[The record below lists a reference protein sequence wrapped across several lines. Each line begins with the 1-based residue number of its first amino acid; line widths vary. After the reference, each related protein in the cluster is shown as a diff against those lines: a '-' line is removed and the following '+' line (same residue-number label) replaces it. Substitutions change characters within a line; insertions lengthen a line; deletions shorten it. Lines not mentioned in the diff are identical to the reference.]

1 MGPPGGDAVAAAAEN
16 TKWHSARE
24 RQTVLAVAS
33 ATADV
38 IRSQGLSPSPTA
50 YFAALFSALE
60 TAESLKSAFES
71 RGAAGAEVPKP
82 LDKPVNGLDAVL
94 ALLDLAIPLT
104 PESIV
109 RLNAARLLPLLTAA
123 VDLWGAT
130 NATGPTNSADKVVG
144 EELMEEEDE
153 AGKTTKSPGGSVGG
167 TGQAWAEDRRR
178 VVAAAV
184 DCLGYVIAAR
194 VAGCGDP
201 KNAWTADVAAGF
213 KAVLDHSVASQPKV
227 RSVAQSALL
236 KLLSTF
242 RASPA
247 ALAAASTALV
257 DFADALIVRALAPSK
272 QLEQPRQQPRQQQ
285 QSLQEAAA
293 TSAAAVLRF
302 ISCLRPLL
310 PLLSPPSLP
319 RVTLRLVELLEIRHP
334 LLACRVL
341 DALHSLMSAPAPATS
356 AATSPV
362 SKSLISE
369 VVARL
374 LKQEGERQ
382 AMGGGAGGGWGA
394 GGGGG
399 AGGRGKTD
407 VAAVRALLECVRAAL
422 IRLHAMDAE
431 ACVSLLPSTFF
442 TLIDNLASGHEEV
455 AFATADCLKALISTC
470 LDDAAVAASAAIVQQ
485 RQAQEGAGGEAGG
498 AGGGGGKGKAPVER
512 VCVAVERA
520 LGYQFRASWDLSLL
534 LVATLFDRIGP
545 SSHLFLAPTLTTLAD
560 LHDLPDTEMAHRK
573 HLHAALGAAVAA
585 MGPSR
590 FLSILP
596 LGLDPEP
603 APAPAAGPS
612 AAAAAGAGGAAAAS
626 ANPAAPRVWLLPI
639 LRRHTAGESLSF
651 VLTALLPLSHRLLL
665 AAQQARSPQV
675 DRPIA
680 AKQLAALRA
689 AVWSLLP
696 AVASL
701 APDTAQVFPHLAK
714 HLAEAVA
721 AGGKGDEGDGIRSA
735 VCVTLQ
741 LMVDQNRMA
750 MGRPPLS
757 KRLTAFDGLSGAP
770 TTALASAITDSAA
783 SDSAGAAAAASSA
796 APEAEAAFRAALE
809 DDDDTTDAERRAWRQ
824 LTADVAAAN
833 LAAMSASARPFLPML
848 FDAFVA
854 APSAKRGELQSAIR
868 ALAAVADP
876 AALRLFFT
884 NIMSKLLSA
893 TNAAASGGAAS
904 GAAGGDASKEAGEK
918 RAMLMDLSLSL
929 LPGLDVEC
937 CRALYNAT
945 RPAIQDKSAAV
956 QKKAYKLLA
965 SLLET
970 HPELLS
976 QQSEVAAGGAEGAA
990 AAGRGVLARAVLQEV
1005 LVGVGR
1011 VHSSIPLP
1019 FPPIFHPPRP
1029 ELQTHPELLSQQS
1042 EAVAGAAGGGEA
1054 AAGGG
1059 VSARAVLEELLMG
1072 VGGVHSP
1079 SRHYRMKSLSAVL
1092 LDLAHSDVPAFH
1104 EAVAATL
1111 TEIVLSVKEAVA
1123 ATLTEIVLSVKEV
1136 NRKARDAAYQ
1146 LIIAL
1151 AKEMQRLADEQ
1162 HEQKFLAAGGI
1173 MYGGFSGDQSMDGA
1187 GSADDDDADS
1197 PFLKFFTMVMAGLA
1211 SSTPHG
1217 QSAAVMALARLIFHF
1232 SSSLLH
1238 LVPSLLPSLLLLFRS
1253 PHRDVLKACLGL
1265 VKVLSVRLET
1275 ADLEAH
1281 LPAIMSAL
1289 LCTNEI
1295 VATRFKAK
1303 VRKIVQRLARRCGHA
1318 TVAAVVPE
1326 EHQRLLT
1333 HIRKVGGSLSGRTG
1347 GGPSSQG
1354 QGEEA
1359 WWNGGKGWAGGREV
1373 ARAAKSKEKKRG
1385 GAGAKGS
1392 QAGDGE
1398 EGGEGRSTMSG
1409 RSRARTSDWSHSNL
1423 FSDTSADGDFS
1434 DDEDYSDAD
1443 EDERSVFGGKS
1454 RAAKS
1459 ASRQDGSK
1467 KSAWSNALSSRASK
1481 KAQHGRPQLHERITE
1496 TGGDTPLDLLDLAGT
1511 RRALSAPLLKPT
1523 RGTNSSAVGGRTG
1536 AGGGGSKRHRD
1547 GDGEEEGGDSG
1558 FEYTEDGKIV
1568 VPDETEGG
1576 EGGRGGGSGRK
1587 GGTRKGVGAGED
1599 DGEGNL
1605 DYGVIEDDDVA
1616 MGDASLASARA
1627 AELAFGRR
1635 VRGARGAGGGGEGGE
1650 ERGGAGAGG
1659 GGGRK
1664 KAKANSGQAIPSGKD
1679 KRGGKKQTGSG
1690 SGWSYTGD
1698 EYAAGSGRR
1707 AGGDVKKE
1715 GKLEPHA
1722 YWPFIPLAPLW
1733 RFTTQLAVSC
1743 PAGPPPRATFMDSY
1757 TIVYVKWKYQ

>member
-1 MGPPGGDAVAAAAEN
+1 
-16 TKWHSARE
+16 
-24 RQTVLAVAS
+24 
-33 ATADV
+33 
-38 IRSQGLSPSPTA
+38 
-50 YFAALFSALE
+50 
-60 TAESLKSAFES
+60 
-71 RGAAGAEVPKP
+71 
-82 LDKPVNGLDAVL
+82 
-94 ALLDLAIPLT
+94 
-104 PESIV
+104 
-109 RLNAARLLPLLTAA
+109 
-123 VDLWGAT
+123 
-130 NATGPTNSADKVVG
+130 
-144 EELMEEEDE
+144 MEEENE
-153 AGKTTKSPGGSVGG
+153 TSKTTNSSGGS
-167 TGQAWAEDRRR
+167 TGLAWAEDRRR

-201 KNAWTADVAAGF
+201 KNAWTPDVSAGF

-247 ALAAASTALV
+247 ALSAASTALV
-257 DFADALIVRALAPSK
+257 DFADSLIVRALAPSK
-272 QLEQPRQQPRQQQ
+272 QLEQP
-285 QSLQEAAA
+285 
-293 TSAAAVLRF
+293 
-302 ISCLRPLL
+302 
-310 PLLSPPSLP
+310 
-319 RVTLRLVELLEIRHP
+319 H
-334 LLACRVL
+334 
-341 DALHSLMSAPAPATS
+341 
-356 AATSPV
+356 
-362 SKSLISE
+362 
-369 VVARL
+369 
-374 LKQEGERQ
+374 
-382 AMGGGAGGGWGA
+382 
-394 GGGGG
+394 
-399 AGGRGKTD
+399 
-407 VAAVRALLECVRAAL
+407 
-422 IRLHAMDAE
+422 
-431 ACVSLLPSTFF
+431 
-442 TLIDNLASGHEEV
+442 NLASGHEEV

-470 LDDAAVAASAAIVQQ
+470 LDDSAVAASAAIVLQ
-485 RQAQEGAGGEAGG
+485 RHAQEAAGAEAGGAGG
-498 AGGGGGKGKAPVER
+498 AGGGGGRGKAPVER

-545 SSHLFLAPTLTTLAD
+545 SSHLFLAPTLATLAD
-560 LHDLPDTEMAHRK
+560 LHDLPDAEMAHRK

-603 APAPAAGPS
+603 APAPAA
-612 AAAAAGAGGAAAAS
+612 AAGAGGVGGVGGGAAAAAAAAA

-651 VLTALLPLSHRLLL
+651 FLTTLLPLSHRLLL

-701 APDTAQVFPHLAK
+701 SPDTAQVFPHLAK

-721 AGGKGDEGDGIRSA
+721 AGGKGDEGDGVRSA

-741 LMVDQNRMA
+741 LMVDQNRIA
-750 MGRPPLS
+750 MGRAPLS

-770 TTALASAITDSAA
+770 TSALAAAITHASAA
-783 SDSAGAAAAASSA
+783 ADADAGGGSLTAPAEAGA
-796 APEAEAAFRAALE
+796 EAEAAFRAALE
-809 DDDDTTDAERRAWRQ
+809 DDDDTTDAERRAWRR

-854 APSAKRGELQSAIR
+854 APSAKRGELQSAIG

-876 AALRLFFT
+876 AVLRLFFT

-893 TNAAASGGAAS
+893 TNAAAAASGGAA
-904 GAAGGDASKEAGEK
+904 GAGTGVATAAGGGDASKEAGEK

-945 RPAIQDKSAAV
+945 RPAIHDKSAAV

-976 QQSEVAAGGAEGAA
+976 QQAEGAVGGAAAGAAAGGA
-990 AAGRGVLARAVLQEV
+990 
-1005 LVGVGR
+1005 
-1011 VHSSIPLP
+1011 
-1019 FPPIFHPPRP
+1019 
-1029 ELQTHPELLSQQS
+1029 T
-1042 EAVAGAAGGGEA
+1042 GE
-1054 AAGGG
+1054 G
-1059 VSARAVLEELLMG
+1059 VSARAVLEELVKG

-1079 SRHYRMKSLSAVL
+1079 CRHYRIKSLSAVL
-1092 LDLAHSDVPAFH
+1092 LHLARTDVSAFYD
-1104 EAVAATL
+1104 
-1111 TEIVLSVKEAVA
+1111 AVA

-1151 AKEMQRLADEQ
+1151 AQEMQRLADEQ
-1162 HEQKFLAAGGI
+1162 HERRFLAGGGV

-1187 GSADDDDADS
+1187 ASADDDADS
-1197 PFLKFFTMVMAGLA
+1197 PFMKFFTAVMAGLA
-1211 SSTPHG
+1211 SATPHG

-1265 VKVLSVRLET
+1265 VKVLSVRLEA

-1281 LPAIMSAL
+1281 LPAIMTAL
-1289 LCTNEI
+1289 LSTNEI

-1303 VRKIVQRLARRCGHA
+1303 VRKIVQRLVRRCGHA

-1333 HIRKVGGSLSGRTG
+1333 HIRK
-1347 GGPSSQG
+1347 
-1354 QGEEA
+1354 
-1359 WWNGGKGWAGGREV
+1359 EV
-1373 ARAAKSKEKKRG
+1373 ARAAKAKEKKRG
-1385 GAGAKGS
+1385 AAGAKGS

-1398 EGGEGRSTMSG
+1398 EGGDGRSTLSG

-1467 KSAWSNALSSRASK
+1467 KSAWSNALSSRAGK
-1481 KAQHGRPQLHERITE
+1481 KAQQHGRPQLHERITE

-1511 RRALSAPLLKPT
+1511 RRALSAPLLK
-1523 RGTNSSAVGGRTG
+1523 SSGA
-1536 AGGGGSKRHRD
+1536 AGGAAGGSKRRRD
-1547 GDGEEEGGDSG
+1547 GGGEGEGDGEDSG

-1568 VPDETEGG
+1568 VPDESEEGG
-1576 EGGRGGGSGRK
+1576 SGKGRK
-1587 GGTRKGVGAGED
+1587 GGGKKGVGAGED

-1605 DYGVIEDDDVA
+1605 DYGVMEDDDVA

-1635 VRGARGAGGGGEGGE
+1635 GM
-1650 ERGGAGAGG
+1650 
-1659 GGGRK
+1659 
-1664 KAKANSGQAIPSGKD
+1664 NMPQ
-1679 KRGGKKQTGSG
+1679 
-1690 SGWSYTGD
+1690 
-1698 EYAAGSGRR
+1698 AAG
-1707 AGGDVKKE
+1707 DVRV
-1715 GKLEPHA
+1715 A
-1722 YWPFIPLAPLW
+1722 
-1733 RFTTQLAVSC
+1733 
-1743 PAGPPPRATFMDSY
+1743 M
-1757 TIVYVKWKYQ
+1757 

>member
-50 YFAALFSALE
+50 YFAALISALE
-60 TAESLKSAFES
+60 TAESLKSAVES
-71 RGAAGAEVPKP
+71 RGAAGMEGSRRVNPKP

-109 RLNAARLLPLLTAA
+109 RLNAARLLPLLIAA
-123 VDLWGAT
+123 VDLWGPT
-130 NATGPTNSADKVVG
+130 NATGPTSADKVVG
-144 EELMEEEDE
+144 EESMEEEDE
-153 AGKTTKSPGGSVGG
+153 AGKTTKIPGGSVGG

-227 RSVAQSALL
+227 RCSGRFWSVSRFEGSGFVWALPL
-236 KLLSTF
+236 FLL
-242 RASPA
+242 P
-247 ALAAASTALV
+247 
-257 DFADALIVRALAPSK
+257 LILPPPLPS
-272 QLEQPRQQPRQQQ
+272 
-285 QSLQEAAA
+285 
-293 TSAAAVLRF
+293 
-302 ISCLRPLL
+302 PLL
-310 PLLSPPSLP
+310 PCPPLQSPVLSFSPLPLPCTPCSPLPSPVLPCSPLPMPLACTPCPSAPLYLPPPLPFRHPCPSATSPPSRPRAGAQRGAIRPPEASQHLP
-319 RVTLRLVELLEIRHP
+319 RLSRRP
-334 LLACRVL
+334 CRC
-341 DALHSLMSAPAPATS
+341 LHSTRRFRRRPDRPCARSFQAARTATS
-356 AATSPV
+356 AATSATAIV
-362 SKSLISE
+362 TRGSCDISGSS
-369 VVARL
+369 APF
-374 LKQEGERQ
+374 
-382 AMGGGAGGGWGA
+382 
-394 GGGGG
+394 
-399 AGGRGKTD
+399 
-407 VAAVRALLECVRAAL
+407 
-422 IRLHAMDAE
+422 H
-431 ACVSLLPSTFF
+431 LLPPPASPAPLPALPATCHPPIGRASRDPPPSPGLPRAGRPPLADVSSNPGHVSVHVSCHV
-442 TLIDNLASGHEEV
+442 THNLASGHEEV
-455 AFATADCLKALISTC
+455 AFATAECLKALISTC
-470 LDDAAVAASAAIVQQ
+470 LDDTAVAASAAIVQQ
-485 RQAQEGAGGEAGG
+485 RHAQEGAGAEAGGTGG
-498 AGGGGGKGKAPVER
+498 AGGGGGKGRAPVER

-560 LHDLPDTEMAHRK
+560 LHDLPDTEMAHHK

-585 MGPSR
+585 MGPHR

-714 HLAEAVA
+714 HLADAVA

-770 TTALASAITDSAA
+770 TTALAALITDTA
-783 SDSAGAAAAASSA
+783 SDAAAAAAAAAAGASA
-796 APEAEAAFRAALE
+796 ATDKTAAAEAEAAFRAALE

-854 APSAKRGELQSAIR
+854 APSAKRGELQSAIG

-893 TNAAASGGAAS
+893 TNAAASGDGTG
-904 GAAGGDASKEAGEK
+904 GAAGAADSSKEAGEK

-929 LPGLDVEC
+929 LPGLDLEC

-976 QQSEVAAGGAEGAA
+976 QQSEGVAGEAAG
-990 AAGRGVLARAVLQEV
+990 
-1005 LVGVGR
+1005 
-1011 VHSSIPLP
+1011 
-1019 FPPIFHPPRP
+1019 
-1029 ELQTHPELLSQQS
+1029 
-1042 EAVAGAAGGGEA
+1042 GAAGGGVLA
-1054 AAGGG
+1054 K
-1059 VSARAVLEELLMG
+1059 AVLQELLMG
-1072 VGGVHSP
+1072 VSGVHSP
-1079 SRHYRMKSLSAVL
+1079 SRHYRINSLSAVL
-1092 LDLAHSDVPAFH
+1092 LHLARSDVPAFH
-1104 EAVAATL
+1104 EAVG
-1111 TEIVLSVKEAVA
+1111 

-1146 LIIAL
+1146 LLIAL

-1162 HEQKFLAAGGI
+1162 HEQRFLAAGGV
-1173 MYGGFSGDQSMDGA
+1173 MYGGFSGDQSMDGGA
-1187 GSADDDDADS
+1187 AADDDADS
-1197 PFLKFFTMVMAGLA
+1197 PFLNFFTMV
-1211 SSTPHG
+1211 
-1217 QSAAVMALARLIFHF
+1217 R
-1232 SSSLLH
+1232 SLL
-1238 LVPSLLPSLLLLFRS
+1238 
-1253 PHRDVLKACLGL
+1253 
-1265 VKVLSVRLET
+1265 
-1275 ADLEAH
+1275 
-1281 LPAIMSAL
+1281 
-1289 LCTNEI
+1289 
-1295 VATRFKAK
+1295 
-1303 VRKIVQRLARRCGHA
+1303 
-1318 TVAAVVPE
+1318 
-1326 EHQRLLT
+1326 
-1333 HIRKVGGSLSGRTG
+1333 
-1347 GGPSSQG
+1347 
-1354 QGEEA
+1354 
-1359 WWNGGKGWAGGREV
+1359 
-1373 ARAAKSKEKKRG
+1373 
-1385 GAGAKGS
+1385 
-1392 QAGDGE
+1392 
-1398 EGGEGRSTMSG
+1398 
-1409 RSRARTSDWSHSNL
+1409 
-1423 FSDTSADGDFS
+1423 
-1434 DDEDYSDAD
+1434 
-1443 EDERSVFGGKS
+1443 
-1454 RAAKS
+1454 
-1459 ASRQDGSK
+1459 SK
-1467 KSAWSNALSSRASK
+1467 KIN
-1481 KAQHGRPQLHERITE
+1481 
-1496 TGGDTPLDLLDLAGT
+1496 
-1511 RRALSAPLLKPT
+1511 
-1523 RGTNSSAVGGRTG
+1523 
-1536 AGGGGSKRHRD
+1536 
-1547 GDGEEEGGDSG
+1547 
-1558 FEYTEDGKIV
+1558 
-1568 VPDETEGG
+1568 
-1576 EGGRGGGSGRK
+1576 
-1587 GGTRKGVGAGED
+1587 
-1599 DGEGNL
+1599 
-1605 DYGVIEDDDVA
+1605 
-1616 MGDASLASARA
+1616 
-1627 AELAFGRR
+1627 
-1635 VRGARGAGGGGEGGE
+1635 
-1650 ERGGAGAGG
+1650 
-1659 GGGRK
+1659 
-1664 KAKANSGQAIPSGKD
+1664 
-1679 KRGGKKQTGSG
+1679 
-1690 SGWSYTGD
+1690 
-1698 EYAAGSGRR
+1698 
-1707 AGGDVKKE
+1707 
-1715 GKLEPHA
+1715 
-1722 YWPFIPLAPLW
+1722 
-1733 RFTTQLAVSC
+1733 C
-1743 PAGPPPRATFMDSY
+1743 
-1757 TIVYVKWKYQ
+1757 

>member
-257 DFADALIVRALAPSK
+257 DFADALI
-272 QLEQPRQQPRQQQ
+272 
-285 QSLQEAAA
+285 
-293 TSAAAVLRF
+293 
-302 ISCLRPLL
+302 
-310 PLLSPPSLP
+310 
-319 RVTLRLVELLEIRHP
+319 LLEIRHP

-485 RQAQEGAGGEAGG
+485 RQAQEGAGAEAGG

-770 TTALASAITDSAA
+770 TTALAAAITDSAA

-854 APSAKRGELQSAIR
+854 APSAKRGELQSAIG

-965 SLLET
+965 SLLEDKSAAVQKKAYKLLASLLET

-1029 ELQTHPELLSQQS
+1029 EVQTHPELLSQQS

-1092 LDLAHSDVPAFH
+1092 LHLAHSDVPAFH
-1104 EAVAATL
+1104 
-1111 TEIVLSVKEAVA
+1111 EAVA

-1523 RGTNSSAVGGRTG
+1523 RGTNSSAAGGRTG

-1605 DYGVIEDDDVA
+1605 DYGVMEDDDVA

-1650 ERGGAGAGG
+1650 ERGGAGAGGG

-1722 YWPFIPLAPLW
+1722 YWPPQSSPPSFIPLAPLW

-1743 PAGPPPRATFMDSY
+1743 PAGPPRRATFMDSY

>member
-1 MGPPGGDAVAAAAEN
+1 MGSSGGDAVFAAAES
-16 TKWHSARE
+16 TKWRSAKE

-50 YFAALFSALE
+50 YFAALISALE
-60 TAESLKSAFES
+60 AAESLKSLGEVQ
-71 RGAAGAEVPKP
+71 GAAGAGKSLRVNPKP
-82 LDKPVNGLDAVL
+82 RVKPAGPVNGLDAVL
-94 ALLDLAIPLT
+94 ALLNLAIPLT

-109 RLNAARLLPLLTAA
+109 RLNAARLLPLLTAT
-123 VDLWGAT
+123 VDLWGA
-130 NATGPTNSADKVVG
+130 NSGSGPANNGDNVSGGSEVVG
-144 EELMEEEDE
+144 EEAMEDEEEE
-153 AGKTTKSPGGSVGG
+153 EGGKSAHGGIAAGKATNSPGGSAGG
-167 TGQAWAEDRRR
+167 TGLAWAEDRRR

-194 VAGCGDP
+194 VAGAGGDP
-201 KNAWTADVAAGF
+201 KNVWTADVAAGF

-227 RSVAQSALL
+227 RSLAQSALL

-247 ALAAASTALV
+247 ALSAASTAVV
-257 DFADALIVRALAPSK
+257 DFAESLIVRALAPSK
-272 QLEQPRQQPRQQQ
+272 QLEQPRQQPRQEPRQQQ

-293 TSAAAVLRF
+293 AAAAAVLRF

-310 PLLSPPSLP
+310 PLLSPPALP

-341 DALHSLMSAPAPATS
+341 DALHSLMSAPTPATS

-362 SKSLISE
+362 SKTLISE

-382 AMGGGAGGGWGA
+382 ALGGGAGGGWGA

-399 AGGRGKTD
+399 GGGRGRTD

-422 IRLHAMDAE
+422 IRLHAMDAD

-455 AFATADCLKALISTC
+455 AFATADCLKALITSC
-470 LDDAAVAASAAIVQQ
+470 IDDAAVAASAATVLQ
-485 RQAQEGAGGEAGG
+485 RQAQGG
-498 AGGGGGKGKAPVER
+498 AGEGGGEGGAKGKAPVER
-512 VCVAVERA
+512 VCVAVERS

-545 SSHLFLAPTLTTLAD
+545 SSHLFLAPTLTTLSD
-560 LHDLPDTEMAHRK
+560 LHDLPDAEMAHRK
-573 HLHAALGAAVAA
+573 HLHAAVGAAVAA
-585 MGPSR
+585 MGPQQV
-590 FLSILP
+590 LSILP

-603 APAPAAGPS
+603 TPAAAATAPAPA
-612 AAAAAGAGGAAAAS
+612 
-626 ANPAAPRVWLLPI
+626 NPASPRVWLLPI
-639 LRRHTAGESLSF
+639 LRRYTAGQPLSF
-651 VLTALLPLSHRLLL
+651 FLSALLPLSHRLLL

-675 DRPIA
+675 NRLIA

-721 AGGKGDEGDGIRSA
+721 AGGKGDEGDGMRSA

-770 TTALASAITDSAA
+770 TTSLAAALT
-783 SDSAGAAAAASSA
+783 AGSAAAASDPASA
-796 APEAEAAFRAALE
+796 AASASSAAAAFRAALE
-809 DDDDTTDAERRAWRQ
+809 DDDDITEAERRAWRH

-854 APSAKRGELQSAIR
+854 AAPAKRGELQSAIG
-868 ALAAVADP
+868 ALAAVAEP
-876 AALRLFFT
+876 SALRVFFM
-884 NIMSKLLSA
+884 NIMNKLLAA
-893 TNAAASGGAAS
+893 THAAAAAA
-904 GAAGGDASKEAGEK
+904 GAAGGAGGGAGGGGAAAAGGDSSKEAGEK

-929 LPGLDVEC
+929 LPGLDAEC

-945 RPAIQDKSAAV
+945 RPAIHDKSAAV

-970 HPELLS
+970 HPEFLS
-976 QQSEVAAGGAEGAA
+976 QQAEAGP
-990 AAGRGVLARAVLQEV
+990 LAK
-1005 LVGVGR
+1005 
-1011 VHSSIPLP
+1011 
-1019 FPPIFHPPRP
+1019 
-1029 ELQTHPELLSQQS
+1029 
-1042 EAVAGAAGGGEA
+1042 
-1054 AAGGG
+1054 
-1059 VSARAVLEELLMG
+1059 AVLEELMMAMA
-1072 VGGVHSP
+1072 VVHSS
-1079 SRHYRMKSLSAVL
+1079 SRHYRLKSLHCVL
-1092 LDLAHSDVPAFH
+1092 LHLAHSDAAAFQ

-1111 TEIVLSVKEAVA
+1111 TE
-1123 ATLTEIVLSVKEV
+1123 TVLSVKEV

-1146 LIIAL
+1146 LLIAI

-1162 HEQKFLAAGGI
+1162 HEQRFMGGATV
-1173 MYGGFSGDQSMDGA
+1173 YGGFSGDLPMEAGA
-1187 GSADDDDADS
+1187 AGDDADS

-1253 PHRDVLKACLGL
+1253 PHRDVIKACLGL
-1265 VKVLSVRLET
+1265 VKVLSVRLE
-1275 ADLEAH
+1275 AEDLENH
-1281 LPAIMSAL
+1281 LQAIMTAL
-1289 LCTNEI
+1289 LSTNEMT
-1295 VATRFKAK
+1295 ATRFKAK
-1303 VRKIVQRLARRCGHA
+1303 VRKIVQRLVRRCGHG
-1318 TVAAVVPE
+1318 TMAAVVPE

-1333 HIRKVGGSLSGRTG
+1333 HIRK
-1347 GGPSSQG
+1347 
-1354 QGEEA
+1354 
-1359 WWNGGKGWAGGREV
+1359 EV
-1373 ARAAKSKEKKRG
+1373 ARAAKAKEKRRG
-1385 GAGAKGS
+1385 GKGGS
-1392 QAGDGE
+1392 QAGDEE
-1398 EGGEGRSTMSG
+1398 EGGDGRSTMSG
-1409 RSRARTSDWSHSNL
+1409 RSMARTSDWSHSNL

-1459 ASRQDGSK
+1459 ASRQEGSK
-1467 KSAWSNALSSRASK
+1467 KSVWSHALSSRASK
-1481 KAQHGRPQLHERITE
+1481 KSQHARPQLHERITE
-1496 TGGDTPLDLLDLAGT
+1496 TGGDAPLDLLDLSGT
-1511 RRALSAPLLKPT
+1511 RRALSAPLLKT
-1523 RGTNSSAVGGRTG
+1523 ARGSTTSAAAGA
-1536 AGGGGSKRHRD
+1536 AGGGKRRRD
-1547 GDGEEEGGDSG
+1547 RGNDEGEEGEDSG
-1558 FEYTEDGKIV
+1558 FDYAEDGRIV
-1568 VPDETEGG
+1568 VPDETEGDG
-1576 EGGRGGGSGRK
+1576 GGGSGRRRGAK
-1587 GGTRKGVGAGED
+1587 GGVDTGGD
-1599 DGEGNL
+1599 DGDGNL
-1605 DYGVIEDDDVA
+1605 DYGVMEDDDAA
-1616 MGDASLASARA
+1616 MGDASLAAARA

-1635 VRGARGAGGGGEGGE
+1635 ARGGGEGGGGVAAAGGG
-1650 ERGGAGAGG
+1650 ERGGGGGEGG

-1664 KAKANSGQAIPSGKD
+1664 KAKANSGQAIATGKD

-1690 SGWSYTGD
+1690 SGWAYTGD

-1707 AGGDVKKE
+1707 AGGDLKKE

-1722 YWPFIPLAPLW
+1722 YWPLDAKMLNRRAGKLAAA
-1733 RFTTQLAVSC
+1733 RRGMTSVM
-1743 PAGPPPRATFMDSY
+1743 GPGGRKGSGGGGGGGGGKGGGGKKQNKGHKGQGKGKGKA
-1757 TIVYVKWKYQ
+1757 

>member
-50 YFAALFSALE
+50 YFAALISALE
-60 TAESLKSAFES
+60 TAESLKSAVES
-71 RGAAGAEVPKP
+71 RGAAGMEGSRRVNPKP

-109 RLNAARLLPLLTAA
+109 RLNAARLLPLLIAA
-123 VDLWGAT
+123 VDLWGPT
-130 NATGPTNSADKVVG
+130 NATGPTSADKVVG
-144 EELMEEEDE
+144 EESMEEEDE
-153 AGKTTKSPGGSVGG
+153 AGKTTKIPGGSVGG

-302 ISCLRPLL
+302 ISCLRQLL

-341 DALHSLMSAPAPATS
+341 DALHSLMSAPTPATSASTS

-382 AMGGGAGGGWGA
+382 ALGGGAGGGWGA
-394 GGGGG
+394 GGGGS

-422 IRLHAMDAE
+422 IRLHAMDAD

-455 AFATADCLKALISTC
+455 AFATAECLKALISTC
-470 LDDAAVAASAAIVQQ
+470 LDDTAVAASAAIVQQ
-485 RQAQEGAGGEAGG
+485 RHAQEGAGAEAGGTGG
-498 AGGGGGKGKAPVER
+498 AGGGGGKGRAPVER

-560 LHDLPDTEMAHRK
+560 LHDLPDTEMAHHK

-585 MGPSR
+585 MGPHR

-714 HLAEAVA
+714 HLADAVA

-770 TTALASAITDSAA
+770 TTALAALITDTA
-783 SDSAGAAAAASSA
+783 SDAAAAAAAAAGASA
-796 APEAEAAFRAALE
+796 ATDKTAAAEAEAAFRAALE

-854 APSAKRGELQSAIR
+854 APSAKRGELQSAIG

-893 TNAAASGGAAS
+893 TNAAASGDGTG
-904 GAAGGDASKEAGEK
+904 GAAGAADSSKEAGEK

-929 LPGLDVEC
+929 LPGLDLEC

-976 QQSEVAAGGAEGAA
+976 QQSEGVAGEAAG
-990 AAGRGVLARAVLQEV
+990 
-1005 LVGVGR
+1005 
-1011 VHSSIPLP
+1011 
-1019 FPPIFHPPRP
+1019 
-1029 ELQTHPELLSQQS
+1029 
-1042 EAVAGAAGGGEA
+1042 GAAGGGVLA
-1054 AAGGG
+1054 K
-1059 VSARAVLEELLMG
+1059 AVLQELLMG
-1072 VGGVHSP
+1072 VSGVHSP
-1079 SRHYRMKSLSAVL
+1079 SRHYRINSLSAVL
-1092 LDLAHSDVPAFH
+1092 LHLARSDVPAFH
-1104 EAVAATL
+1104 EAVG
-1111 TEIVLSVKEAVA
+1111 

-1146 LIIAL
+1146 LLIAL

-1162 HEQKFLAAGGI
+1162 HEQRFLAAGGV
-1173 MYGGFSGDQSMDGA
+1173 MYGGFSGDQSMDGGA
-1187 GSADDDDADS
+1187 AADDDADS
-1197 PFLKFFTMVMAGLA
+1197 PFLNFFTMVMAGLA

-1217 QSAAVMALARLIFHF
+1217 QSAAIMSLARLIFHF

-1275 ADLEAH
+1275 GDLEIH
-1281 LPAIMSAL
+1281 LPAIMTAL
-1289 LCTNEI
+1289 LSTNEI

-1333 HIRKVGGSLSGRTG
+1333 HIRK
-1347 GGPSSQG
+1347 
-1354 QGEEA
+1354 
-1359 WWNGGKGWAGGREV
+1359 EV
-1373 ARAAKSKEKKRG
+1373 ARAAKAKEKKRG

-1398 EGGEGRSTMSG
+1398 EGGDGRSTMSG

-1443 EDERSVFGGKS
+1443 EDERSMFSGKS

-1467 KSAWSNALSSRASK
+1467 KSAWSSALSSRAGK

-1496 TGGDTPLDLLDLAGT
+1496 TGGDAPLDLLDLSGT

-1523 RGTNSSAVGGRTG
+1523 RGTPSSAGGAAAG
-1536 AGGGGSKRHRD
+1536 GGGGSKRLRN
-1547 GDGEEEGGDSG
+1547 GGGEREGEGEDSG
-1558 FEYTEDGKIV
+1558 FEFTEDGKIV

-1576 EGGRGGGSGRK
+1576 ESGRGRRGGVK
-1587 GGTRKGVGAGED
+1587 KGVGTGGED

-1605 DYGVIEDDDVA
+1605 DYGVMEDNDVA

-1679 KRGGKKQTGSG
+1679 RRGGKKQTGSG

-1722 YWPFIPLAPLW
+1722 YWPLDAKMLNRRAGKLAAA
-1733 RFTTQLAVSC
+1733 RRGMTSVMG
-1743 PAGPPPRATFMDSY
+1743 AGGKKGGGGSGGGGGAGGG
-1757 TIVYVKWKYQ
+1757 KGGAGKKQHKGHKGKGKGKA

>member
-1 MGPPGGDAVAAAAEN
+1 MEG
-16 TKWHSARE
+16 
-24 RQTVLAVAS
+24 
-33 ATADV
+33 
-38 IRSQGLSPSPTA
+38 
-50 YFAALFSALE
+50 
-60 TAESLKSAFES
+60 S
-71 RGAAGAEVPKP
+71 RRVNPKP

-109 RLNAARLLPLLTAA
+109 RLNAARLLPLLIAA
-123 VDLWGAT
+123 VDLWGPT
-130 NATGPTNSADKVVG
+130 NATGPTSADKVVG
-144 EELMEEEDE
+144 EESMEEEDE

-213 KAVLDHSVASQPKV
+213 KAVLDHSVARFEGSGFVWALPLFLLPLILPPPLP
-227 RSVAQSALL
+227 SPLLPCPPLQSPV
-236 KLLSTF
+236 LSFSPLPLPCTPCSPLPSPVLPCSPLPMPLACTPCPSAPLSLPPPLPF
-242 RASPA
+242 RHPCPSATSPPSRPRA
-247 ALAAASTALV
+247 ALV

-341 DALHSLMSAPAPATS
+341 DALHSLMSAPTPATSASTS

-382 AMGGGAGGGWGA
+382 ALGGGAGGGWGA
-394 GGGGG
+394 GGGGS

-422 IRLHAMDAE
+422 IRLHAMDAD

-455 AFATADCLKALISTC
+455 AFATAECLKALIPTC
-470 LDDAAVAASAAIVQQ
+470 LDDTAVAASAAIVQQ
-485 RQAQEGAGGEAGG
+485 RHAQEGAGAEAGGAGG
-498 AGGGGGKGKAPVER
+498 AGGGGGKGRAPVER

-534 LVATLFDRIGP
+534 LVSTLFDRIGP

-560 LHDLPDTEMAHRK
+560 LHDLPDTDMAHHK

-585 MGPSR
+585 MGPHR

-714 HLAEAVA
+714 HLADAVA

-770 TTALASAITDSAA
+770 TTALAALITDTT
-783 SDSAGAAAAASSA
+783 SDAAAAAAAGASA
-796 APEAEAAFRAALE
+796 ATDKTAAAEAEAAFRAALE

-854 APSAKRGELQSAIR
+854 APSAKRGELQSAIG

-893 TNAAASGGAAS
+893 TNAAASGDGTG
-904 GAAGGDASKEAGEK
+904 GAAGAADSSKEAGEK

-929 LPGLDVEC
+929 LPGLDLEC

-976 QQSEVAAGGAEGAA
+976 QQSEGVAGGAPGGAA
-990 AAGRGVLARAVLQEV
+990 RGGVLAKAVLQ
-1005 LVGVGR
+1005 
-1011 VHSSIPLP
+1011 
-1019 FPPIFHPPRP
+1019 
-1029 ELQTHPELLSQQS
+1029 
-1042 EAVAGAAGGGEA
+1042 
-1054 AAGGG
+1054 
-1059 VSARAVLEELLMG
+1059 ELLMG
-1072 VGGVHSP
+1072 VSGVHSP
-1079 SRHYRMKSLSAVL
+1079 SRHYRINSLSAVL
-1092 LDLAHSDVPAFH
+1092 LHLARSDVPAFH
-1104 EAVAATL
+1104 EAVG
-1111 TEIVLSVKEAVA
+1111 

-1146 LIIAL
+1146 LLIAL

-1162 HEQKFLAAGGI
+1162 HEQRFLAAGGV
-1173 MYGGFSGDQSMDGA
+1173 MYGGFSGDQSMDGGA
-1187 GSADDDDADS
+1187 ADDDADS
-1197 PFLKFFTMVMAGLA
+1197 PFLNFFTMVMAGLVSSTPHGQSAAVMALARRICCTPSHILLILPHCPSLCTFPVLSLSPFRCWCYQVMAGLA

-1217 QSAAVMALARLIFHF
+1217 QSAAIMSLARLIFHF

-1275 ADLEAH
+1275 GDLEIH
-1281 LPAIMSAL
+1281 LPAIMTAL
-1289 LCTNEI
+1289 LSTNEI

-1333 HIRKVGGSLSGRTG
+1333 HIRK
-1347 GGPSSQG
+1347 
-1354 QGEEA
+1354 
-1359 WWNGGKGWAGGREV
+1359 EV
-1373 ARAAKSKEKKRG
+1373 ARAAKAKEKKRG

-1398 EGGEGRSTMSG
+1398 EGGDGRSTMSG
-1409 RSRARTSDWSHSNL
+1409 RSRASGKR
-1423 FSDTSADGDFS
+1423 AK
-1434 DDEDYSDAD
+1434 AD
-1443 EDERSVFGGKS
+1443 ECCRSPHLPCLCPHSLLALPSSPS
-1454 RAAKS
+1454 RAP
-1459 ASRQDGSK
+1459 
-1467 KSAWSNALSSRASK
+1467 LSP
-1481 KAQHGRPQLHERITE
+1481 HHPHNEQL
-1496 TGGDTPLDLLDLAGT
+1496 A
-1511 RRALSAPLLKPT
+1511 
-1523 RGTNSSAVGGRTG
+1523 
-1536 AGGGGSKRHRD
+1536 
-1547 GDGEEEGGDSG
+1547 
-1558 FEYTEDGKIV
+1558 
-1568 VPDETEGG
+1568 
-1576 EGGRGGGSGRK
+1576 
-1587 GGTRKGVGAGED
+1587 
-1599 DGEGNL
+1599 
-1605 DYGVIEDDDVA
+1605 
-1616 MGDASLASARA
+1616 
-1627 AELAFGRR
+1627 
-1635 VRGARGAGGGGEGGE
+1635 
-1650 ERGGAGAGG
+1650 
-1659 GGGRK
+1659 
-1664 KAKANSGQAIPSGKD
+1664 
-1679 KRGGKKQTGSG
+1679 
-1690 SGWSYTGD
+1690 
-1698 EYAAGSGRR
+1698 
-1707 AGGDVKKE
+1707 
-1715 GKLEPHA
+1715 
-1722 YWPFIPLAPLW
+1722 PLAPTFQGARVNDCTRQLS
-1733 RFTTQLAVSC
+1733 RFMMGVA
-1743 PAGPPPRATFMDSY
+1743 AN
-1757 TIVYVKWKYQ
+1757 

>member
-1 MGPPGGDAVAAAAEN
+1 
-16 TKWHSARE
+16 
-24 RQTVLAVAS
+24 
-33 ATADV
+33 
-38 IRSQGLSPSPTA
+38 
-50 YFAALFSALE
+50 
-60 TAESLKSAFES
+60 
-71 RGAAGAEVPKP
+71 
-82 LDKPVNGLDAVL
+82 
-94 ALLDLAIPLT
+94 
-104 PESIV
+104 
-109 RLNAARLLPLLTAA
+109 
-123 VDLWGAT
+123 
-130 NATGPTNSADKVVG
+130 
-144 EELMEEEDE
+144 MEEEDE

-455 AFATADCLKALISTC
+455 AFATADCLKALISSCLDDIAVAASAGVRVEVAFATADCLKALISTC

-485 RQAQEGAGGEAGG
+485 RQAQEGAGAEAGG

-520 LGYQFRASWDLSLL
+520 LGYQQGRVRREEKRGMEGRKQVTSERRWQGESASGAGVRGGGVCVWRWSVCVAVECVCGGGVCVWRWSVCVAVECVCGGGAVAVYQFR
-534 LVATLFDRIGP
+534 P

-770 TTALASAITDSAA
+770 TTALAAAITDSAA

-854 APSAKRGELQSAIR
+854 APSAKRGELQSAIG

-884 NIMSKLLSA
+884 NILSKLLSA

-1029 ELQTHPELLSQQS
+1029 EVQTHPELLSQQS

-1092 LDLAHSDVPAFH
+1092 LHLAHSDVPAFH
-1104 EAVAATL
+1104 
-1111 TEIVLSVKEAVA
+1111 EAVA

-1523 RGTNSSAVGGRTG
+1523 RGTNSSAAGGRTG

-1605 DYGVIEDDDVA
+1605 DYGVMEDDDVA

-1650 ERGGAGAGG
+1650 ERGGAGAGGG

-1743 PAGPPPRATFMDSY
+1743 PAGPPRRATFMDSY